1 MEALIFWAV
10 ALAMSSP
17 APPTSPPARAVPSPE
32 MSQPVAPEAA
42 GPDQPSAEVK
52 AGASA
57 AGEPSASAEI
67 LAGLEGPLADYVR
80 EVLERNPD
88 LARARAQAAAAA
100 VKAPQVSALSDPMA
114 ALTLYLAPPETRV
127 GPQRVMAALSE
138 RFPWFGK
145 LRAREQ
151 AALAEAAAAR
161 ARVEALSLGL
171 LTEARRLAYELA
183 FLDAQER
190 VLREDRETLA
200 QYEEIARARYASG
213 VGLGQAV
220 VKIQAEITRTDSR
233 LLELETRRAALV
245 AAANALRDRPGETS
259 LELAALPSLSP
270 VSPPLESLRRRALSR
285 RPEVAEAEAMIAA
298 AEARIESAEREY
310 RPDVTVGFSYT
321 VVDRRQDA
329 AGRRMPPEGNG
340 DDVFGLTAGVNL
352 PVWKAKL
359 AAAVEEAVQ
368 GELAAREGRRAVITG
383 IDRSLGDLAQRL
395 PLTWDRLQLFEE
407 VLAVQADESLRSA
420 EAAYAA
426 GTAGALD
433 LLDAERVLLDVKIAT
448 ARARADYAI
457 ALAQLEGAVGA
468 PLTGELTEGDAS

>member
-1 MEALIFWAV
+1 MEALISWAV
-10 ALAMSSP
+10 ALAISSP
-17 APPTSPPARAVPSPE
+17 APPTSPPARTVPRPE
-32 MSQPVAPEAA
+32 MTQPVAPEAA
-42 GPDQPSAEVK
+42 GPNQPGAEVE
-52 AGASA
+52 ADASA
-57 AGEPSASAEI
+57 AGEPSAAVQI
-67 LAGLEGPLADYVR
+67 LADLEGPSAEYAR
-80 EVLERNPD
+80 EVLARNPD
-88 LARARAQAAAAA
+88 LARARARAAAAA
-100 VKAPQVSALSDPMA
+100 VRAPQVSALPDPMA

-127 GPQRVMAALSE
+127 GPQRVMASLSE

-151 AALAEAAAAR
+151 AALAEAAAAQ
-161 ARVEALSLGL
+161 AGVEALSLGL
-171 LTEARRLAYELA
+171 VTEARRLVYELA
-183 FLDAQER
+183 FLDAQEK
-190 VLREDRETLA
+190 VLREERETLA
-200 QYEEIARARYASG
+200 LYEEIARARYASG

-220 VKIQAEITRTDSR
+220 VKIQAEITRTESR

-245 AAANALRDRPGETS
+245 AAANALRDRAAGMP
-259 LELAALPSLSP
+259 LELEALPRLPP
-270 VSPPLESLRRRALSR
+270 VSPRLEVLRRRALSR

-298 AEARIESAEREY
+298 AEARIESAEKEY

-329 AGRRMPPEGNG
+329 AGRLMPPEDNG

-352 PVWKAKL
+352 PIWKEKL

-383 IDRSLGDLAQRL
+383 IERTLGDLAQRL
-395 PLTWDRLQLFEE
+395 PLTWDRLRLFEE
-407 VLAVQADESLRSA
+407 VLAVQAEESLRSA

-433 LLDAERVLLDVKIAT
+433 LLDAERVLLDVRIAT

-457 ALAQLEGAVGA
+457 ALAQLEGAVGG
-468 PLTGELTEGDAS
+468 PLTTELTEGDAS